1 LFDHAQVRD
10 DDSPLHDTLCSASQ
24 FDAHVRS
31 LGVSQQHVVCYSQGL
46 FSSAARA
53 WWMFRVFGHTRVS
66 VLHGGLKAWRE
77 RGLPTESGTNNCE
90 PGTFVAE
97 LCTERLC
104 TLEQA
109 QARQRQG
116 DQFVDARPPDVFAG
130 ERDWFAERDSP
141 ASGHPGHIEGA
152 RNLPSSSV
160 IEGGRI
166 KPVTALAALVGEAG
180 IDASRPTVTSCS
192 LGVGA
197 SGSAFILHLLG
208 NDDVA
213 VFDGAW
219 EAWAAAARATR

>member
-1 LFDHAQVRD
+1 MPLLPSLVAPDALEPMLSSSDLVVLDTTWSMTYEGPKSPLAGYESGRIPGARLFDHAQVRD

-53 WWMFRVFGHTRVS
+53 
-66 VLHGGLKAWRE
+66 
-77 RGLPTESGTNNCE
+77 
-90 PGTFVAE
+90 
-97 LCTERLC
+97 
-104 TLEQA
+104 
-109 QARQRQG
+109 
-116 DQFVDARPPDVFAG
+116 
-130 ERDWFAERDSP
+130 
-141 ASGHPGHIEGA
+141 
-152 RNLPSSSV
+152 NLPSSSV

-208 NDDVA
+208 NDGVA
-213 VFDGAW
+213 VFDGAR